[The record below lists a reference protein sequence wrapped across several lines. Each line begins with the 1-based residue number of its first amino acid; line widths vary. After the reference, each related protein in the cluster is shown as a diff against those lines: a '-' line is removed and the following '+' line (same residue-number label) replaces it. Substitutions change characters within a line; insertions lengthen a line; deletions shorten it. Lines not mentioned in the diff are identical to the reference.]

1 MPTPSTKP
9 ASSPRGTRRETLIR
23 VAGDLFNERAFE
35 AVTVE
40 MIGAEA
46 GISGPAV
53 YRHFPS
59 KQALLIAVLE
69 DPLDE
74 LLTRAREIAAE
85 TPDPRQALE
94 AMVDHHIVRSVEHVP
109 STLIFLKN
117 EHNVPDE
124 ERHRMRRLMRLYA
137 EEWIVLVARL
147 RPELSDAQT
156 RVLSHAVFSMI
167 NSVPTF
173 NSGLDRDTL
182 IKTIHTA
189 ALNALLV
196 PAAEDP
202 APAGP
207 AGG

>member
-1 MPTPSTKP
+1 MSSSSAKP
-9 ASSPRGTRRETLIR
+9 ASSPRGTRRETLID
-23 VAGDLFNERAFE
+23 VAGRLFNERAFD

-46 GISGPAV
+46 GVSGPAL

-69 DPLDE
+69 DPLNE
-74 LLTRAREIAAE
+74 LLARAREIAAE

-117 EHNVPDE
+117 EHNVPDD

-137 EEWIVLVARL
+137 EEWIGLVARL

-167 NSVPTF
+167 NAVPNF
-173 NSGLDRDTL
+173 NSGLDHETL
-182 IKTIHTA
+182 RTTIRAA
-189 ALNALLV
+189 ALNALLL
-196 PAAEDP
+196 
-202 APAGP
+202 PAG
-207 AGG
+207 AADAA

>member
-1 MPTPSTKP
+1 MASSSTSRT
-9 ASSPRGTRRETLIR
+9 ASPRGNRRQTLIQ
-23 VAGDLFNERAFE
+23 VAGQLFHERAFD

-69 DPLDE
+69 DPLQE
-74 LLTRAREIAAE
+74 LLTNARKVAAE
-85 TPDPRQALE
+85 VTDPREALE
-94 AMVDHHIVRSVEHVP
+94 AMVDFHIARVLENAA
-109 STLIFLKN
+109 STLVFFKN

-137 EEWIVLVARL
+137 EEWIGLVARL

-156 RVLSHAVFSMI
+156 RVLTHAVFSMI

-173 NSGLDRDTL
+173 NSGLDPDTL
-182 IKTIHTA
+182 AATVRTA
-189 ALNALLV
+189 ALNALL
-196 PAAEDP
+196 
-202 APAGP
+202 APASAATP
-207 AGG
+207 GG